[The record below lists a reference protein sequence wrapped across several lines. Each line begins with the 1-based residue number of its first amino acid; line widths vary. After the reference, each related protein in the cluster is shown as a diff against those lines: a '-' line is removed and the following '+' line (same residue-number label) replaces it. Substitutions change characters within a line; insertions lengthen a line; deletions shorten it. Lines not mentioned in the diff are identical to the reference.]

1 MAIKRGS
8 KVETSFGAASM
19 TDLMFLLLIFLMVA
33 TTLIN
38 SNALKILLPQSSNQI
53 SEKPTA
59 TISVTEKLEYFLD
72 KEPMNIAQI
81 EVVLQNRFQGVDKP
95 VVMLNI
101 DKRVSIEELTKLM
114 NLAKRNN
121 FVPFLMTKP

>member
-1 MAIKRGS
+1 M
-8 KVETSFGAASM
+8 ETSFGSASM

-38 SNALKILLPQSSNQI
+38 SNALKILLPESSNQI

-59 TISVTEKLEYFLD
+59 TISVTVDLEYYLD
-72 KEPMNIAQI
+72 KVPMSISHI
-81 EVVLQNRFQGVDKP
+81 ESVLRERFEGVDKP

-114 NLAKRNN
+114 NMAKSND
-121 FVPFLMTKP
+121 FVPFLVTKP